1 MLHVKSHI
9 LITAHSYY
17 SISERLCRV
26 DAMRNSRR
34 RFLICNQGD
43 LFSLRNKS
51 PCENML
57 SSIFFTFSSFRRHFN
72 AGGIASQI
80 LFGSAIKCDFVTPA
94 AQSDMRKSLIYGFSH
109 LPPFLSDLSAA
120 RCHRRL
126 RQQFHTVCIR
136 YGTRTFFF

>member
-1 MLHVKSHI
+1 MSDLCARSLAPFTISKTPVVTPHTTEIMPKTIFPAPIDLIFLYNFSSI
-9 LITAHSYY
+9 LIL
-17 SISERLCRV
+17 ISERLCRE

-57 SSIFFTFSSFRRHFN
+57 SSIFFAFSSFRRHFN

-80 LFGSAIKCDFVTPA
+80 LFGSAIKSDFVAPA
-94 AQSDMRKSLIYGFSH
+94 AQS
-109 LPPFLSDLSAA
+109 A
-120 RCHRRL
+120 
-126 RQQFHTVCIR
+126 V
-136 YGTRTFFF
+136 